1 MLKLQLEMDTL
12 DGEEAL
18 RLAECTGAFVDIVE
32 AGTPLMKWV
41 GIGIVS
47 KSRTMHP
54 RKIILADLKSSDV
67 GAYEAD
73 MAFRA
78 GADIL
83 IMGTALFRSTDMAGT
98 VRSIRESFAE
108 SQRR

>member
-18 RLAECTGAFVDIVE
+18 RLAECTGAIE
-32 AGTPLMKWV
+32 AGTPLIKSV

-54 RKIILADLKSSDV
+54 KKIILADLKSSDV

-78 GADIL
+78 GADNL
-83 IMGTALFRSTDMAGT
+83 IMGTALFRSIDMAGT

-108 SQRR
+108 SRRR